1 MLYFIFIADVS
12 PLSPL
17 NIYIYGHPVRY
28 GWQCCQCASL
38 STAGEKA
45 AVQLPAKDVSIEM
58 DDSLILPCCPFK
70 VYAVLCLYPIAWHT
84 PLHGGFP
91 KTWGMTGGDSVV

>member
-1 MLYFIFIADVS
+1 MKSLSEQKCFTLFFIADVS

-17 NIYIYGHPVRY
+17 NIYIYGHTVRY

-38 STAGEKA
+38 TTAGEKA

-58 DDSLILPCCPFK
+58 DDSLIIPCRPFK
-70 VYAVLCLYPIAWHT
+70 VSAVLVS
-84 PLHGGFP
+84 
-91 KTWGMTGGDSVV
+91 DSMAYT